1 MSKQNLRIIDHK
13 ATNEPFDRTPPDCL
27 QEAGQAAWNA
37 YYSVL
42 HDMGVLTAAD
52 QDALTFACIAVD
64 RAAEH
69 TRLIEAEGEF
79 YSLPNGSRVAHPACA
94 RRDKAEKQVD
104 DFRRRMGMTAS
115 ARKQIKIIHKK
126 DEPRGLPTRNRRAT

>member
-1 MSKQNLRIIDHK
+1 MTKPDLKIINHQ
-13 ATNEPFDRTPPDCL
+13 ATSEPFNRTPPDCL
-27 QEAGQAAWNA
+27 QEAGIAAWNA

-69 TRLIEAEGEF
+69 TRIIEAEGEF

-94 RRDKAEKQVD
+94 RRDKAEKQID

-115 ARKQIKIIHKK
+115 SRKQIKIQKK
-126 DEPRGLPTRNRRAT
+126 DELRSLPTRKRS